1 MAKRVL
7 IGKFPDGGYGLRV
20 SKPGY
25 DVTSNPVNNEQMVFN
40 SDWQDILSI
49 YAMGTLNSGGSYTHG
64 LGYIPFVAGFINS
77 FGNWEK
83 LMPTNALFSRQESSS
98 VSWGNNTTYKNSAG
112 QDKSCSVASKTLN
125 TYGNVRHGYA
135 NSGNAAISR
144 DLNNNQEYIK
154 LIEFRATNNVI
165 TFSSSAGGQLRYI
178 IYRMKAFA

>member
-1 MAKRVL
+1 MVKRVL

-40 SDWQDILSI
+40 SDWPDILSI
-49 YAMGTLNSGGSYTHG
+49 YTMGTLNSGGSYTHG
-64 LGYIPFVAGFINS
+64 LGYIPFVAGFINA

-83 LMPTNALFSRQESSS
+83 LMPTNALFSRQESTSY
-98 VSWGNNTTYKNSAG
+98 SWGNNDWPAG
-112 QDKSCSVASKTLN
+112 NVQKTGQISSGTLD
-125 TYGNVRHGYA
+125 TYGNPRDSYA

-165 TFSSSAGGQLRYI
+165 TFSSSTGGQLRYI